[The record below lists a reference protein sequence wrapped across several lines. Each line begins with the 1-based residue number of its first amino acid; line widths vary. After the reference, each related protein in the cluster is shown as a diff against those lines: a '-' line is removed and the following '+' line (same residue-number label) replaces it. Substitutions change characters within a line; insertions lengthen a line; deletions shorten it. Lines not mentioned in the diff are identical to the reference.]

1 MRTIK
6 ATAAMLAVAL
16 AFVVPTVLMTGCSCS
31 SEAAERSWQISNDAD
46 NFGVERRLTVVNTRT
61 DKVLWQVTGVFSTGH
76 STGDLDV
83 IVDLGDGRYAK
94 HYFDLN
100 EWTTYFVE
108 DVSNEGL
115 PDHFYEVRTLPGE
128 EAA

>member
-16 AFVVPTVLMTGCSCS
+16 AFVLPTVLMTGCS
-31 SEAAERSWQISNDAD
+31 EAKSRSWQISHDAD
-46 NFGVERRLTVVNTRT
+46 NFGVERRITVVNTRT